1 MPQPVVRGTDGKL
14 EQRLDEVMVY
24 FNEDPLF
31 VENDPTT
38 GQPTARSAENPRF
51 YQLLLTQETV
61 SNADDIIFRPTRV
74 IYDSATNTARLIFAT
89 NLNEL
94 KNSQGVGV
102 PLGGGTFRLRI
113 GSAVD
118 PAANFILPP
127 TTELAVS
134 PSVTSSLRIDPN
146 LAVTFRSKLVGEA
159 ASGRQVRFINSGNA
173 GLSVALVGNDVV
185 FNLGGATPTVANL
198 ATVVT
203 NTPAVNAVLAV
214 TFALNGQAGQG
225 GTLVVPANI
234 TSSPALVMTAVGDTM
249 TTSLNVGTFGSTT
262 TSLTFRENIS
272 AQPFL
277 FDLPGSTSDV
287 GRLRLPESIG
297 NGLLQTIN
305 ANFGVDSKAGVTE
318 IPFNFKSVFE
328 TVSGVAQ
335 LNQMS
340 DLFKVRIRE
349 ALSLWAN
356 YIGVQFR
363 ETADQGITFAV
374 GDNLR
379 LQAVANTQLT
389 TQGVLDATLRI
400 DPTFASSAM
409 VFSNQVTFNTSYGED
424 LFRKAMAG
432 IGFLLG
438 LEQSTDLTAQS
449 LMSLSSAFLNAN
461 INALTDLEPSFPGNY
476 DIMHGQVLYRPDSI
490 DADLYRF
497 EVNLGSDDRVGTLTA
512 ETFLNGWPIRVHSI
526 PI

>member
-1 MPQPVVRGTDGKL
+1 M
-14 EQRLDEVMVY
+14 
-24 FNEDPLF
+24 
-31 VENDPTT
+31 
-38 GQPTARSAENPRF
+38 
-51 YQLLLTQETV
+51 
-61 SNADDIIFRPTRV
+61 
-74 IYDSATNTARLIFAT
+74 
-89 NLNEL
+89 
-94 KNSQGVGV
+94 
-102 PLGGGTFRLRI
+102 
-113 GSAVD
+113 
-118 PAANFILPP
+118 
-127 TTELAVS
+127 
-134 PSVTSSLRIDPN
+134 
-146 LAVTFRSKLVGEA
+146 
-159 ASGRQVRFINSGNA
+159 
-173 GLSVALVGNDVV
+173 
-185 FNLGGATPTVANL
+185 
-198 ATVVT
+198 VT

-249 TTSLNVGTFGSTT
+249 TTSLNVGTFGTKT

-374 GDNLR
+374 GDN
-379 LQAVANTQLT
+379 
-389 TQGVLDATLRI
+389 
-400 DPTFASSAM
+400 
-409 VFSNQVTFNTSYGED
+409 
-424 LFRKAMAG
+424 
-432 IGFLLG
+432 
-438 LEQSTDLTAQS
+438 
-449 LMSLSSAFLNAN
+449 
-461 INALTDLEPSFPGNY
+461 
-476 DIMHGQVLYRPDSI
+476 
-490 DADLYRF
+490 
-497 EVNLGSDDRVGTLTA
+497 
-512 ETFLNGWPIRVHSI
+512 
-526 PI
+526 